1 MGLKKNFFK
10 GLQGGVNHSPLKSHD
25 GGPPHSKKDFKGLLS
40 HKLATKEPVV
50 DERLLNQSTSDNLA
64 VNNFRINNNI
74 SSEKLKNDAAKL
86 KEIADLKNF
95 KERPMLSQGPVTE
108 REKEQAA
115 INNERG
121 EKIHNASLSLLE
133 RPLAYMSDPSALLG
147 DMGINSFLG
156 FDTGNTTQ
164 LARDIKTMETD
175 PNLSTFDKLKSKTE
189 MGLGM
194 VPSATVN
201 VGLGMIGAG
210 GVGAG
215 LKGTT
220 RYAGNVLNNTLNPL
234 AGFGKPT
241 MNAVS
246 NALGKNA
253 DDVGLDSMQKAM
265 NDYYGTVNKK
275 YNTTNVSPASTNLSP
290 EDVGMNSFSAQSILP
305 NRSTS
310 RFGRPN
316 NDIDLGN
323 QLKPFVDEL
332 SSYAPTNEAI
342 RNQTVKNMSSI
353 QGQERLVNNILEEIN
368 AGGLNHLGVRVKRPE
383 IGVRNFLT
391 EKLGFEGTTEI
402 AKMTPAQKL
411 EYAKKIAKEK
421 VKETKESISVNENLL
436 SSYDPDGSYNPN
448 KAVKALY
455 GDNVGSGNRV
465 GITSFDNASY
475 GGELS
480 MNPNKKKDMPVW
492 GLGTNSNNPMTSAH
506 ELVGHGGQEFK
517 GLGFNQSSLMS
528 KNSGLD
534 QRLLKLDQVT
544 PIEGSGAQVNQNYF
558 NTGSASEFGD
568 YNPHT
573 GRHKVRESEPRAYL
587 SEFRQGMKEYDF
599 LKNADGTWETA
610 TPQKIKDFSDYLK
623 ANPSGTIKGSDFSP
637 NIRIHDIIDF
647 DNPKNLDEISNE
659 LNKMIGQNNPGDAD
673 GKNKFNMLKS
683 NSMEANA

>member
-40 HKLATKEPVV
+40 HKLATKEPVI

-74 SSEKLKNDAAKL
+74 SSEKLKNDAAQI

-133 RPLAYMSDPSALLG
+133 RPLAYMSDPSAVLG

-164 LARDIKTMETD
+164 LARDIKTIETD

-210 GVGAG
+210 GMGAG

-220 RYAGNVLNNTLNPL
+220 KYAGNVLNNTLNPL

-241 MNAVS
+241 INAVS

-265 NDYYGTVNKK
+265 NDYYGTSGVK
-275 YNTTNVSPASTNLSP
+275 YNTTNVSPSSTNLSP
-290 EDVGMNSFSAQSILP
+290 KDVGMNESILP

-323 QLKPFVDEL
+323 QLQPLVDEL
-332 SSYAPTNEAI
+332 SSYAPTNKAI
-342 RNQTVKNMSSI
+342 RNQTLENMSSP
-353 QGQERLVNNILEEIN
+353 QGQERLVNNILEEMN
-368 AGGLNHLGVRVKRPE
+368 AGDLYHKGVRVERPE
-383 IGVRNFLT
+383 IGTRNFFT
-391 EKLGFEGTTEI
+391 EKLGFGGTTEI
-402 AKMTPAQKL
+402 AKMTPDQKL

-421 VKETKESISVNENLL
+421 VKEIGESTSVNEKLL
-436 SSYDPDGSYNPN
+436 SSYNPDGSYNPN
-448 KAVKALY
+448 KAIKALY
-455 GDNVGSGNRV
+455 GNNVGSGNRI
-465 GITSFDNASY
+465 GINAFDNASY
-475 GGELS
+475 AGEVS
-480 MNPNKKKDMPVW
+480 MNPSKEVVW
-492 GLGTNSNNPMTSAH
+492 GLGTNSNSPMTAAH

-517 GLGFNQSSLMS
+517 GLGRGQSSLMS

-534 QRLLKLDQVT
+534 KRLLELDQVPT
-544 PIEGSGAQVNQNYF
+544 IEGSGAQVNKNYF
-558 NTGSASEFGD
+558 NTGSASEFGE
-568 YNPHT
+568 YNPRT
-573 GRHKVRESEPRAYL
+573 GRYSVRESEPRAFL

-623 ANPSGTIKGSDFSP
+623 ANPSGIMKGNDFSP

>member
-1 MGLKKNFFK
+1 MALKKGFFK
-10 GLQGGVNHSPLKSHD
+10 RLQGGVNHSPLKSHK
-25 GGPPHSKKDFKGLLS
+25 GGPPHSKKDFKGLLA

-74 SSEKLKNDAAKL
+74 SSEKLKNDAAQI

-115 INNERG
+115 KNQERG

-164 LARDIKTMETD
+164 LARDIKTIETD

-220 RYAGNVLNNTLNPL
+220 KYAGNVLNNTLNPL

-241 MNAVS
+241 INAVS

-253 DDVGLDSMQKAM
+253 DDVGLDSMQEAINK
-265 NDYYGTVNKK
+265 YYGTVNKK
-275 YNTTNVSPASTNLSP
+275 YNTANVSPSSTNLSP
-290 EDVGMNSFSAQSILP
+290 EDVGMNKSILP
-305 NRSTS
+305 NRSTGG
-310 RFGRPN
+310 FGRPN

-323 QLKPFVDEL
+323 QLKPLVDEL
-332 SSYAPTNEAI
+332 SSYAPTNQAI
-342 RNQTVKNMSSI
+342 KNQTVDNMSSP

-368 AGGLNHLGVRVKRPE
+368 AGSLNHRGVKVPRAK
-383 IGVRNFLT
+383 IGVRNVFT
-391 EKLGFEGTTEI
+391 EKLGFGGTTEI

-421 VKETKESISVNENLL
+421 VKEIKESTSVNENLL
-436 SSYDPDGSYNPN
+436 SSYNPDGSYNPN

-455 GDNVGSGNRV
+455 GDNVGSGNSV

-475 GGELS
+475 AGEMS
-480 MNPNKKKDMPVW
+480 INPNKQVVW
-492 GLGTNSNNPMTSAH
+492 GLGTNTNNPMTAAH

-558 NTGSASEFGD
+558 NTGSASEFGE

-573 GRHKVRESEPRAYL
+573 GRYSVRESEPRAFL

-610 TPQKIKDFSDYLK
+610 TPQKIKDFSNYLK
-623 ANPSGTIKGSDFSP
+623 ANPSGTMKGSDFSP

>member
-1 MGLKKNFFK
+1 MALKKGFFK
-10 GLQGGVNHSPLKSHD
+10 GLQGGVNHSPLRMHD

-74 SSEKLKNDAAKL
+74 SSEKLKNDAAQI

-115 INNERG
+115 KNQERG

-175 PNLSTFDKLKSKTE
+175 PNLSTFDKLKAKTE

-210 GVGAG
+210 GMGAG

-220 RYAGNVLNNTLNPL
+220 KYAGNVLNNTLNPL

-241 MNAVS
+241 INAVS

-253 DDVGLDSMQKAM
+253 DDVGLDSMQEAINK
-265 NDYYGTVNKK
+265 YYGTVNKK
-275 YNTTNVSPASTNLSP
+275 YNTANVSPSSTNLSP
-290 EDVGMNSFSAQSILP
+290 EDVGMNESILP
-305 NRSTS
+305 NRSTGG
-310 RFGRPN
+310 FGRPN

-323 QLKPFVDEL
+323 QLKPLVDEL
-332 SSYAPTNEAI
+332 SSYAPTNKAI
-342 RNQTVKNMSSI
+342 RNQTLKNMSSP
-353 QGQERLVNNILEEIN
+353 QGQERLVNNILEEMN
-368 AGGLNHLGVRVKRPE
+368 AGSLDHLQVNVKRPE
-383 IGVRNFLT
+383 IGTRNFFT
-391 EKLGFEGTTEI
+391 EKLGFGGTTEI
-402 AKMTPAQKL
+402 AKMTPDQKL

-421 VKETKESISVNENLL
+421 VKEIGESTSVNENLL
-436 SSYDPDGSYNPN
+436 SSYNTDGSYNPN

-455 GDNVGSGNRV
+455 GDNVGSGNSV

-475 GGELS
+475 AGEMS
-480 MNPNKKKDMPVW
+480 MNPNKKVVW
-492 GLGTNSNNPMTSAH
+492 GLGTNSNNPMTAAH

-517 GLGFNQSSLMS
+517 GLGLNQSSLMS

-558 NTGSASEFGD
+558 NTGSASEFGE
-568 YNPHT
+568 YNSRT
-573 GRHKVRESEPRAYL
+573 GRYSVRESEPRAFL

-610 TPQKIKDFSDYLK
+610 TPQKIKDFSNYLK
-623 ANPSGTIKGSDFSP
+623 ANPSGTMKGGDFSP